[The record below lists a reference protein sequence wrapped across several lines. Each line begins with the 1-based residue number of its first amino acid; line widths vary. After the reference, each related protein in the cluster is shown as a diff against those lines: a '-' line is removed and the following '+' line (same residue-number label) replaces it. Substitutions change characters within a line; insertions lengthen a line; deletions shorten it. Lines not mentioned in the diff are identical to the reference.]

1 MLRKICLLIFRWVL
15 NAFGL
20 WLAVRLLGTGLDD
33 VEVTAGIWGFLF
45 AGLVFS
51 VANSILKPLL
61 IILSLPAILITL
73 GLFTLIVNGFLVYI
87 SLAVT
92 PGISMSFFNSIL
104 SGIILSLLNYIVS
117 ATLEER

>member
-1 MLRKICLLIFRWVL
+1 MLRKIGLLIFRWVL

-20 WLAVRLLGTGLDD
+20 WLAVHLLGTGLNH
-33 VEVTAGIWGFLF
+33 VEATAGLWGFLF

-51 VANSILKPLL
+51 VANSVLKPLL

-92 PGISMSFFNSIL
+92 PGLSMSFFNSIL

-117 ATLEER
+117 ATLDSR